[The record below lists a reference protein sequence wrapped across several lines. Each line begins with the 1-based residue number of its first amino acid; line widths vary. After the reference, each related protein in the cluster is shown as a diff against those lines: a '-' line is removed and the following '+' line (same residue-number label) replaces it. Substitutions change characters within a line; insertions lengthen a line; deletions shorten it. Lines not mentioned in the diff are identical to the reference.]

1 MKIPSKLSLAN
12 IPTPVQSINF
22 ESCNFLIKRDDFT
35 GVELTGNKVRK
46 LEYLLY
52 DAKKK
57 KCDYVFTSGGDQS
70 NHARATCIAATSLG
84 FKSKLFLWGNQN
96 QNPDGNLFLDK
107 LTGTEIKFLT
117 KKEYKNVFNIMVEE
131 SELLNKKRQK
141 AYVIPSGGS
150 SIVGIWGYINFVKEL
165 SQQVDLKK
173 LKGIVFANGS
183 AGTASGILLGAALLG
198 IDLKIFP
205 VIVLDTKDQVYDEI
219 EILTTMCI
227 KEFGLD
233 VKLNMK
239 NVEIIEGYSE
249 EGYKNISPDKI
260 KLINKFFKKT
270 GILLDPTYTGK
281 AFTAYYDNFLKSK
294 KKSNILFLHTGG
306 IFGAFAKKKN
316 YLDF

>member
-12 IPTPVQSINF
+12 IPTPVQNINF
-22 ESCNFLIKRDDFT
+22 EGCNFLIKRDDFT

-52 DAKKK
+52 DAKKN
-57 KCDYVFTSGGDQS
+57 KCDHIFTSGGDQS

-96 QNPDGNLFLDK
+96 QNADGNLFLDK
-107 LTGTEIKFLT
+107 LTGTDIKFLT
-117 KKEYKNVFNIMVEE
+117 KKEYKNVYNIMVEE
-131 SELLNKKRQK
+131 SELLKSKKRK

-150 SIVGIWGYINFVKEL
+150 STVGIWGYINFVKEL

-173 LKGIVFANGS
+173 VKGIVFANGS
-183 AGTASGILLGAALLG
+183 AGTASGVLLGAALLG
-198 IDLKIFP
+198 INLKIFP
-205 VIVLDTKDQVYDEI
+205 VIVLDTKEQVYNEI
-219 EILTTMCI
+219 EILTSECVN
-227 KEFGLD
+227 EFGLD
-233 VKLNMK
+233 IQVNMK

-260 KLINKFFKKT
+260 KLINQFFRKT

-281 AFTAYYDNFLKSK
+281 AFSAYFENFIKGK
-294 KKSNILFLHTGG
+294 KKSKVLFLHTGG

-316 YLDF
+316 YLD